1 MTGSELLARAV
12 AIMQETET
20 EHYEPYAAP
29 LINLVL
35 AETFEVNQ
43 RIRRF
48 GGNEELPA
56 LPQIRELSEEIPY
69 EEVLC
74 ARALPL
80 KLVIA
85 LSGLVF
91 GFLISTFGKDI
102 ANPLGVQLSLLV
114 VSVVSLFGLYCFYR
128 YPEEKV
134 LESLHFH
141 EARLLQ
147 QQDSGKAAGSLD
159 IDTAN

>member
-48 GGNEELPA
+48 GGKEELPA

-80 KLVIA
+80 GLLCRIFA
-85 LSGLVF
+85 AEGNNPMLSLYKREYAEAVNECDRNLLVF
-91 GFLISTFGKDI
+91 ETEGSYAEFFG
-102 ANPLGVQLSLLV
+102 G
-114 VSVVSLFGLYCFYR
+114 R
-128 YPEEKV
+128 
-134 LESLHFH
+134 
-141 EARLLQ
+141 RR
-147 QQDSGKAAGSLD
+147 
-159 IDTAN
+159 